1 MTEQINLSGIH
12 PVGHR
17 VLVLPEQVEEKSE
30 GGIIIHHGNQTA
42 REEMAQIKAT
52 VIELGSTAY
61 SDQPKAWCKAGQR
74 VVIGKYSGLLYK
86 GLDEKQYRVLNDLDV
101 VAVIEKEVK

>member
-1 MTEQINLSGIH
+1 VSNESGIY

-30 GGIIIHHGNQTA
+30 GGIILHHGTNLA

-52 VIELGSTAY
+52 VVALGTTAY
-61 SDQPKAWCKAGQR
+61 ADQPSAWCKEKDR
-74 VVIGKYSGLLYK
+74 VVIGKYSGLLYDGFDGK
-86 GLDEKQYRVLNDLDV
+86 KYRIINDLDV
-101 VAVIEKEVK
+101 VAVIEKESKE

>member
-1 MTEQINLSGIH
+1 MINESGIH

-30 GGIIIHHGNQTA
+30 GGIIIHHGTQQA

-61 SDQPKAWCKAGQR
+61 ADQPKAWCEAGNR

-86 GLDEKQYRVLNDLDV
+86 GADDKQYRIINDLDV
-101 VAVIEKEVK
+101 VSIIEKEVK